1 MFDVQQVIP
10 PFLGKRELCYGW
22 LQVGWISWISWLL
35 RHPGDGWRFHD
46 SEHVRTA
53 VAMMGACV
61 FVMTSLI
68 SSMPL
73 KMSISSFSPWASN
86 TTDRSNGQRVKAWEH
101 RWGEHTEHT
110 EHTKPNHR
118 TFFKKKHEM
127 NMAEGEIPLCK
138 WFFSRCPWPDHHPPA
153 PSHSDRSWSPILR
166 PVDDESV
173 TDPVGLRGVV
183 AADL

>member
-1 MFDVQQVIP
+1 MDKLAKLAKLARATETPWRWMEISRFRTCQNRHGHDGRLCLCHDFSHLIDAFEDVD
-10 PFLGKRELCYGW
+10 
-22 LQVGWISWISWLL
+22 LL
-35 RHPGDGWRFHD
+35 
-46 SEHVRTA
+46 
-53 VAMMGACV
+53 
-61 FVMTSLI
+61 LL
-68 SSMPL
+68 PL
-73 KMSISSFSPWASN
+73 SIKHHRPVK
-86 TTDRSNGQRVKAWEH
+86 RSNGQRVKAREH

-110 EHTKPNHR
+110 EHTKQNHR
-118 TFFKKKHEM
+118 TFFKKNHEM

-138 WFFSRCPWPDHHPPA
+138 CFFSRCPWPDHHPPA